1 VLTGVSAPDSVAVYQ
16 NRTEIAKKVTPMATR
31 KLDGPYVIGQQ
42 GNINGEFWN
51 GDILEIRVYNRG
63 LNDAEREQVWDELQA
78 RYGIAAKPKP
88 VNEALVSLCHVLFN
102 TNEFVYVD

>member
-1 VLTGVSAPDSVAVYQ
+1 MTTWGSTRRRWAQIACGDPRNEWAQ
-16 NRTEIAKKVTPMATR
+16 RTDARAT
-31 KLDGPYVIGQQ
+31 
-42 GNINGEFWN
+42 
-51 GDILEIRVYNRG
+51 
-63 LNDAEREQVWDELQA
+63 AELQA